1 MRIDTLKKLGL
12 SFLTS
17 ILLLFSFPNFLE
29 PVVDYHTSFLIWVAF
44 VPLFCLWSG
53 IKGKK
58 GSFLYPFI
66 SAFVFY
72 AGSLYWMCLVGP
84 MGPAAY
90 PACAAVCAYFS
101 LIIAGS
107 FYLSALVR
115 ERTGISVLFTLP
127 VMLTIT
133 EFVREWFISGWPILT
148 PAQSQNNFTLLMRLL
163 RTFGSPGANFV
174 IYSINMLIAAFI
186 TGKIKKIR
194 KWENILWIS
203 MLAAIIL
210 IPLLSGGK
218 MGHETGKLKIAA
230 IQRNIDQNV
239 DWTRVYAADTM
250 AASKEMYSKVSD
262 IHPDLVVWPETGYP
276 GILNRDPSGAA
287 EIASWNRQA
296 YSLVGSDTAVANG
309 SGTDYY
315 NGAYIVTPSGA
326 VSGYY
331 AKHHLVPFGE
341 YIPFQDVLPFIR
353 KVVQRYGY
361 EGFKSGNLIEPLEF
375 NGIKAGTLICYD
387 SFFPEIARAHARK
400 GAQLL
405 AHLSYESWY
414 GHTPASAQIFTNAAL
429 RSAEC
434 GLYMVRCV
442 ESGISG
448 VVDDTGKIVFHT
460 GIFTKELFSYDV
472 PVSAAPVLT
481 FYCAHGDIF
490 PDILLALLIAAA
502 LIKRKI
508 K

>member
-1 MRIDTLKKLGL
+1 MRIDILKKMGL

-17 ILLLFSFPNFLE
+17 VLLLFSFPNFME
-29 PVVDYHTSFLIWVAF
+29 PTVDYHTSFLMWAAF
-44 VPLFCLWSG
+44 VPLICLWSG
-53 IKGKK
+53 IKGEK
-58 GSFLYPFI
+58 GSFFYPFI

-107 FYLSALVR
+107 FYFSALA
-115 ERTGISVLFTLP
+115 EKKTGISVLFTLP
-127 VMLTIT
+127 AILTIS
-133 EFVREWFISGWPILT
+133 EFAREWFISGWPILT
-148 PAQSQNNFTLLMRLL
+148 PAQSQNNFTLFMRVL
-163 RTFGSPGANFV
+163 RTFGAPGANFI
-174 IYSINMLIAAFI
+174 IYSTNMLIVAFI
-186 TGKIKKIR
+186 TGEIKKIK

-203 MLAAIIL
+203 MLTVIVIITL
-210 IPLLSGGK
+210 VPGGK
-218 MGHETGKLKIAA
+218 NGLENTKLKIAA

-239 DWTRVYAADTM
+239 DWTGVYASYTM
-250 AASKEMYSKVSD
+250 AASKDMYSKLSG
-262 IHPDLVVWPETGYP
+262 IHPDLVIWPETGYP
-276 GILNRDPSGAA
+276 GILNRDPSGAS

-296 YSLVGSDTAVANG
+296 YSLVGSDTAILAGN
-309 SGTDYY
+309 GTDYF
-315 NGAYIVTPSGA
+315 NGAYIVTPSGT

-341 YIPFQDVLPFIR
+341 YIPFQDVLPFVR

-361 EGFKSGNLIEPLEF
+361 EGFKSGSLIEPLEF

-387 SFFPEIARAHARK
+387 SFFPEIARVHARK
-400 GAQLL
+400 GAQFL

-414 GHTPASAQIFTNAAL
+414 GHTPASAQIFMNAAL

-434 GLYMVRCV
+434 GIYMVRCV

-460 GIFTKELFSYDV
+460 GLFTKEFFSYDV
-472 PVSAAPVLT
+472 PVSAKPVLT

-490 PDILLALLIAAA
+490 PCILLAILIAAA
-502 LIKRKI
+502 FIKWKM